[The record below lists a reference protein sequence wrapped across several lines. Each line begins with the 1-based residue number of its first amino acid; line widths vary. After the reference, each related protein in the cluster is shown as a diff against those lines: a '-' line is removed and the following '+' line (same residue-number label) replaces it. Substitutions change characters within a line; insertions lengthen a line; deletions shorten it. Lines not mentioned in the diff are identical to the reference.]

1 VRALQERA
9 ARAQPA
15 DHVERIDG
23 WWLRF
28 ASGGAWWVGTAL
40 PHGEAGQEG
49 LARRVERAE
58 AFYAARDVAA
68 GFQVTPGVCPD
79 RLDALLAARGYRRDS
94 AMSLQVAAVAGVRR
108 RAAGPDG
115 GAAVAA
121 VDDRPGPAWLDAWH
135 AVHGPGGDPAAERE
149 RLAQVGLPCAYAAVR
164 AGGRVVGVGRAVVE
178 AGWTGV
184 FGMATRPEARGRGA
198 ARAVLAAL
206 AAWASDQGARSLYL
220 QVERDNAA
228 ARRLYQAAGFTEVSG
243 YHYRRAS
250 RPTL

>member
-1 VRALQERA
+1 VRGLQERA

-15 DHVERIDG
+15 DHVERLEG

-28 ASGGAWWVGTAL
+28 ASGGAWWVDTAL
-40 PHGEAGQEG
+40 PHGDVGQEG
-49 LARRVERAE
+49 LVRRVERAE

-79 RLDALLAARGYRRDS
+79 GLDALLASRGYRRHS
-94 AMSLQVAAVAGVRR
+94 AMSLQVAAVAGVRQ
-108 RAAGPDG
+108 RAAGPDVG
-115 GAAVAA
+115 IAVAA
-121 VDDRPGPAWLDAWH
+121 VDDRPGPAWLDVWQ

-149 RLAQVGLPCAYAAVR
+149 RLVQAGLPCAYAGVTVR
-164 AGGRVVGVGRAVVE
+164 GRLVGVGRAVAE
-178 AGWTGV
+178 AGWAGI

-206 AAWASDQGARSLYL
+206 VRWASDQGAGSLYL
-220 QVERDNAA
+220 QVERDNTA
-228 ARRLYQAAGFTEVSG
+228 ARRLYEAAGFTEVSG

-250 RPTL
+250 RSTL